1 MLKTFFV
8 CVQYWAAFDDSVL
21 RAWLVYTME
30 NVSGESGV
38 GKSAIVRDLLGKI
51 SQTSGLATHGGTVLG
66 RVLNYSER
74 DTDILDNV
82 SHLLAM
88 SDSRD
93 KGMILQIDLV
103 GNQNYCISL
112 N

>member
-1 MLKTFFV
+1 M
-8 CVQYWAAFDDSVL
+8 Q
-21 RAWLVYTME
+21 
-30 NVSGESGV
+30 
-38 GKSAIVRDLLGKI
+38 DLLGKI

-74 DTDILDNV
+74 DTDVLDNV

-93 KGMILQIDLV
+93 KGWIESNQNETVILQGTKVKSNECYIVEL
-103 GNQNYCISL
+103 G
-112 N
+112 